1 MISPLVLWVMRI
13 SRVEVD
19 RIDHVLIT
27 HFKDGAARA
36 INAGWSE
43 IGTHRLAAGKQVG
56 SNPPVEDER
65 T

>member
-1 MISPLVLWVMRI
+1 MISPLALWVMRI
-13 SRVEVD
+13 SRVEVE

-27 HFKDGAARA
+27 HFKDGAVRT

-43 IGTHRLAAGKQVG
+43 IGAHLPPGTGSG

>member
-27 HFKDGAARA
+27 HFKDGAVRT

-43 IGTHRLAAGKQVG
+43 IGTHRLTAGNRFG
-56 SNPPVEDER
+56 VEPAGR
-65 T
+65 G